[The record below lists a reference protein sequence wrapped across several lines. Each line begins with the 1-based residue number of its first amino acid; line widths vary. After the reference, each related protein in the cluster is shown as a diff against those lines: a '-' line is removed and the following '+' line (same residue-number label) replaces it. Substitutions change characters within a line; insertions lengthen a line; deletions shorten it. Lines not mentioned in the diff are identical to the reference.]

1 MESLS
6 HLLSALSSL
15 AWPAIFAVMIF
26 KFSEPLKNLIE
37 SARGRKFTIKVA
49 GNELSMEEASE
60 QQRLIVSD
68 IQSKL
73 AELEKR
79 LLVNSTEP
87 LKLTNSI
94 FRSSKQILWVDDR
107 PKNNSFLVASLVE
120 QGVKIDIALSTEEGV
135 EKFKTGHYDIVISDM
150 GRPEGEKAG
159 IDLAKKIKALNAS
172 IPFFIF
178 CGNWA
183 ARNLEEESLNAGV
196 TGITSS
202 GTTLLSVLP
211 LSNGR

>member
-1 MESLS
+1 MESFS

-15 AWPAIFAVMIF
+15 AWPVIFAAMLF
-26 KFSEPLKNLIE
+26 KFSEPLKKLIE

-49 GNELSMEEASE
+49 GNELTMEEASE

-79 LLVNSTEP
+79 LSITTEP
-87 LKLTNSI
+87 LNLTSAPM
-94 FRSSKQILWVDDR
+94 RSSKHILWVDDR
-107 PKNNSFLVASLVE
+107 PKNNSFLVASLGE

-135 EKFKTGHYDIVISDM
+135 EKFKTGQYDMVISDM

-159 IDLAKKIKALNAS
+159 IDLAKKIRALNTS

-178 CGNWA
+178 CGSWA
-183 ARNLEEESLNAGV
+183 ARNLKEESLNAGV
-196 TGITSS
+196 TRITSS

-211 LSNGR
+211 LSNGS